1 MLKKILFVEDDETM
15 RTYLKKYLE
24 ENGYRV
30 HLAPTAVAALEFV
43 KNDDPDLVI
52 LDLGLPDMSGESVC
66 EQLRKRNPQLPI
78 IILTARGEAADVVKG
93 LNLGADD
100 YIAKPFNAEELLA
113 RIKARLRP
121 VESQAKLSVSDLHLD
136 SGKFE
141 VTRGGQ
147 QVHLTPQEYKL
158 LEFLMFNKGKVLSR
172 DAILNRLWLNG
183 ADVETRVVD
192 VYIGYLRRKIDNG
205 HKDKLIRSVRGFGYM
220 ITD

>member
-141 VTRGGQ
+141 VTRDGQ
-147 QVHLTPQEYKL
+147 PIHLTPQEYKL